1 MADRDDHSITNVGG
15 REGISRLQSGKPNGL
30 QNSHTFVADRRIQSS
45 MGGRAGLAS
54 AVVLARLRIGHTR
67 LTHTYI
73 VKNERPPRCDLCDKQ
88 LTVKHIL
95 IECNHLT
102 LTRN

>member
-1 MADRDDHSITNVGG
+1 MR
-15 REGISRLQSGKPNGL
+15 REEVIL
-30 QNSHTFVADRRIQSS
+30 
-45 MGGRAGLAS
+45 AG
-54 AVVLARLRIGHTR
+54 LRIGHTR

-73 VKNERPPRCDLCDKQ
+73 VKNEQPPRCDLCDEQ

-102 LTRN
+102 PTRNRFYRARNMRDLFTSTDPSVILGFLKALKVYDKL